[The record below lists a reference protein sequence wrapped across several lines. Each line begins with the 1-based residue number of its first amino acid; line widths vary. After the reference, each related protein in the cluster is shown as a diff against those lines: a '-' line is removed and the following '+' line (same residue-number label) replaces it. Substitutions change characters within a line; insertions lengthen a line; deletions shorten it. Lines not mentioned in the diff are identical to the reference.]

1 MEKGGAEMRA
11 ARDMEGEE
19 YGWADGARVPLA
31 RAASVAWEGWLPEE
45 GLDGV
50 EDAEGGGGW
59 WPSESVRSLWLEW
72 LSRGQAA
79 EISAMARQ
87 ELVYWLAGE
96 GLHPVRWLRR
106 WTAALARWDRGAVP
120 GSVSAAMFGSPATW
134 ERVALGGLFPGSSAR
149 VASRRLESVWRGL
162 GSRCAVRGAGER
174 VPLEALVSGSRA
186 LGWCAPG
193 GWPEGGPEE
202 AEAEAEAAGVSALS
216 MGGLVRWIGQEGTWG
231 LPALKRF
238 YVLVFVRYRDLAP
251 GMTGR
256 DFGAIYGQT
265 RAAFCEDAKRFVG
278 LPLERE
284 LGWRPK
290 VAGQKSAAA
299 AASYAANAARHC
311 PRRQAGPVSE
321 GAAEEEAERGDA
333 ALRLREAREAA
344 ARRDLERDARA
355 MEELARR
362 NRGRRRDDEVRGRQP
377 SANENNY
384 DGNGASLD

>member
-1 MEKGGAEMRA
+1 MRA
-11 ARDMEGEE
+11 ARDMEGED
-19 YGWADGARVPLA
+19 YGWADGTRVPLA
-31 RAASVAWEGWLPEE
+31 RAASVAW
-45 GLDGV
+45 
-50 EDAEGGGGW
+50 DAEGAEAEGQGQGEDGGAGW
-59 WPSESVRSLWLEW
+59 WPSESVRALWLEW
-72 LSRGQAA
+72 LSLGQAA
-79 EISAMARQ
+79 EVSAMARQ

-120 GSVSAAMFGSPATW
+120 GSAAAAMFGAAQVW
-134 ERVALGGLFPGSSAR
+134 ERVALGGLFPGVATR
-149 VASRRLESVWRGL
+149 EASRRLEAVWRGL
-162 GSRCAVRGAGER
+162 GSRCAVRGSGER
-174 VPLEALVSGSRA
+174 TGLEELAAGGRA

-193 GWPEGGPEE
+193 LWSEAEEMSAEEE
-202 AEAEAEAAGVSALS
+202 AAAVAGLA

-290 VAGQKSAAA
+290 VAGQKSAEA

-311 PRRQAGPVSE
+311 PRRQAGPVAE
-321 GAAEEEAERGDA
+321 GPAEEEAARGDA
-333 ALRLREAREAA
+333 ELRLREARAEA
-344 ARRDLERDARA
+344 ARRETERDARA

-362 NRGRRRDDEVRGRQP
+362 NRGRRRGVDLSRAR
-377 SANENNY
+377 
-384 DGNGASLD
+384 